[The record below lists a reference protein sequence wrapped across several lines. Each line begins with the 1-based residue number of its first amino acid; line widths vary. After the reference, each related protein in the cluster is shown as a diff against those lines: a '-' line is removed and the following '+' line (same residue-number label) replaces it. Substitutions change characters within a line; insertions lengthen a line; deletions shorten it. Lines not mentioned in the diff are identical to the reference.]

1 MTDPLR
7 RRILAASALLPW
19 AGFATANTLEKVRA
33 RGALRF
39 ALYDDFAPFSDDAGG
54 IDTDIARAIADH
66 LGLRADITLFDAG
79 EDMRDDL
86 RNWLWKGGYMG
97 TVVCDVMLHVPV
109 DQVLAEAAPQVRIF
123 SPYHLEQIA
132 VMRDAEH
139 VPPILGLDQFT
150 RVKIGVETGSMADD
164 YLLGALG
171 GRFRNNVVH
180 YRSIADAVSAMR
192 AGEVQIVMGSR
203 AHMEAALGTASPR
216 YPVTRFT
223 GAGLNVREWPIGI
236 ATRREDAELAAVI
249 EQAMIR
255 LREDGTLDRL
265 FSQRGVR
272 RLESGADSD

>member
-1 MTDPLR
+1 MTDRLR
-7 RRILAASALLPW
+7 RRVLAATALLPW
-19 AGFATANTLEKVRA
+19 AGLAAADTLEKTRA
-33 RGALRF
+33 RGVLRF
-39 ALYDDFAPFSDDAGG
+39 ALYDDFAPYSDEAGG
-54 IDTDIARAIADH
+54 IDIDIARAVAEH
-66 LGLRADITLFDAG
+66 LGVRADITLFDAG

-97 TVVCDVMLHVPV
+97 NVVCDVMLHVPV

-150 RVKIGVETGSMADD
+150 RVKIGVETGSLADD
-164 YLLGALG
+164 YLLSALG

-180 YRSIADAVSAMR
+180 HRSMADAVR
-192 AGEVQIVMGSR
+192 ALRDGEVQIVMGSR
-203 AHMEAALGTASPR
+203 AHMEAALGDASPR

-236 ATRREDAELAAVI
+236 ATRREDADLAAVI
-249 EQAMIR
+249 EQAMTS
-255 LREDGTLDRL
+255 LRRDGTLDRV
-265 FSQRGVR
+265 FAQRGVR
-272 RLESGADSD
+272 RLESGADPD